1 MATLDTDIRQRVLDH
16 LARNGVSARRFGKEA
31 LADSGF
37 VASLKRGR
45 RLRLDTADK
54 VLAFMGEESIGPA
67 FRCEVEAFLG
77 VTRTKASVLGSE
89 AVRNRSF
96 VGRLR
101 RGASPRLAT
110 VGRVRSWMAAQSS
123 EAEAREIREIA
134 GRAVPVRPA
143 GPKTRVSGKKG
154 ENNMNDTDYMTT
166 REAAAFL
173 RLSAR
178 TLERYR
184 VSGEGPRFHKFGN
197 RVAYLRADVVA
208 WAAERS
214 RSSTSDDGAKRPRR
228 KHGKN
233 NDKNKKKRG
242 TLPIAAVVISA
253 LILAAGIDP
262 ALASTDTTF
271 QGPLD
276 TVSGMVS
283 GTGGQ
288 LAAALAVGAALVG
301 SVLRFN
307 AMQLLGAVGVGVAA
321 GAGVGIVTG
330 LVGTAIV

>member
-1 MATLDTDIRQRVLDH
+1 MFTSMATLDTDIRQRVRDH
-16 LARNGVSARRFGKEA
+16 LARNGISARRFGEEA

-54 VLAFMGEESIGPA
+54 VLAFMGEEPIGPV
-67 FRCEVEAFLG
+67 FRREVEAFLG

-101 RGASPRLAT
+101 RGVSPRLRT
-110 VGRVRSWMAAQSS
+110 VERVRSWMAAQSS
-123 EAEAREIREIA
+123 EAETRVIRALA
-134 GRAVPVRPA
+134 GHGVPARPA
-143 GPKTRVSGKKG
+143 GSETRVSGKKG
-154 ENNMNDTDYMTT
+154 ERNMNGDTDYMTT
-166 REAAAFL
+166 GEAAALL

-184 VSGEGPRFHKFGN
+184 LTGAGPRYRKFGA
-197 RVAYLRADVVA
+197 RVLYLRADVVA
-208 WAAERS
+208 WAEERG
-214 RSSTSDDGAKRPRR
+214 RNSTSDDGAKHARR
-228 KHGKN
+228 
-233 NDKNKKKRG
+233 KNKKKRG
-242 TLPIAAVVISA
+242 ALPIAAVGIPVLA
-253 LILAAGIDP
+253 LLAGIDP

-301 SVLRFN
+301 SVLKFN

-330 LVGTAIV
+330 IVGTAIV